1 MDWFKGT
8 WILSRYPVMKKG
20 RVVPPFEQYDKEDA
34 KSAIDKAKFVF
45 NIIGNVLEDRYGFEG
60 VHNEI
65 NKYE

>member
-1 MDWFKGT
+1 
-8 WILSRYPVMKKG
+8 MKKG